1 MVVGDGTAPVGRFER
16 SRRQY
21 GACCAYYLSLRDPTH
36 TGYETNRDHH
46 DSASKLQIDSLLGG
60 VFQPTYFSKT
70 RSLVVHS
77 PEPSSAHPDDE
88 IVRVPGSGWDVL
100 SNNAVNAVST
110 LLTAA
115 GAACY
120 ASL

>member
-1 MVVGDGTAPVGRFER
+1 MVRVAR
-16 SRRQY
+16 
-21 GACCAYYLSLRDPTH
+21 AISLYTYPH
-36 TGYETNRDHH
+36 TSSEIDRDHH
-46 DSASKLQIDSLLGG
+46 KLQIDSLLGG

-100 SNNAVNAVST
+100 SNNAVNAIST

-115 GAACY
+115 GAAWY
-120 ASL
+120 ASRW